1 MKNGNSINNKVNSY
15 NSFEEKEAFELKR
28 KAESKLNPGCCLD
41 TLCTSR
47 KSMLNQSCDLY
58 QKSAEIYKNCLQF
71 RKAGECYEK
80 CSEIKLELNES
91 PIEFYKQ
98 SISCY
103 QNVNSNVNVKNNFFK
118 MNNYLEKKGK
128 IYEVGKNCENM
139 GIIYENKGQK
149 DEAIYFYKEAIKY
162 YGKDVK
168 YSNLKINLQNKL
180 EKIT

>member
-1 MKNGNSINNKVNSY
+1 MKNGNSINNKINNY

-58 QKSAEIYKNCLQF
+58 QKSAEIY
-71 RKAGECYEK
+71 
-80 CSEIKLELNES
+80 
-91 PIEFYKQ
+91 
-98 SISCY
+98 
-103 QNVNSNVNVKNNFFK
+103 SNVNVKNNFFK

-128 IYEVGKNCENM
+128 IYEVGKNYENM

-149 DEAIYFYKEAIKY
+149 DEAIYFYNEAIKY
-162 YGKDVK
+162 YGKDIK
-168 YSNLKINLQNKL
+168 YSNIKLNLQNKL

>member
-1 MKNGNSINNKVNSY
+1 MKNGNSINNKINNY

-128 IYEVGKNCENM
+128 IYEVGKIVKIWELYM
-139 GIIYENKGQK
+139 KIK
-149 DEAIYFYKEAIKY
+149 DKKMKQFIFIK
-162 YGKDVK
+162 KQL
-168 YSNLKINLQNKL
+168 NIM
-180 EKIT
+180 ERM